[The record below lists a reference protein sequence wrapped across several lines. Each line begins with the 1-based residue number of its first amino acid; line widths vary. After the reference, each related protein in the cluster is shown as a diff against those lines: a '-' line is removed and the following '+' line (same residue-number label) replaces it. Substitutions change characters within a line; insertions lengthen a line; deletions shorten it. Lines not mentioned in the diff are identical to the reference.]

1 MITNA
6 KYIEQEDMPMAEEN
20 NAAKSQSLL
29 SGAFVLVIATVLVK
43 VIGALFKIPLSM
55 LIGEVGRGYFS
66 TAYEIYTPLY
76 SISMAGLPVAVS
88 RLVAKERSLGHFRDV
103 RMIRRVSGRLFVL
116 MGALGTILLF
126 AIAYPYTKFVV
137 GYVENIYCVLAI
149 APSIFFC
156 CCMSTYRGYYE
167 GLQNMLPT
175 AISEVTEVVGKL
187 IVGLG
192 ASYILMKTELAKFEA
207 GEPVFGAV
215 RATQEEAL
223 AAIYPFAATTAV
235 LGVTSGTIFGLLF
248 LMIRHKIKGDGI
260 TKAELLASPKP
271 AESKDLA
278 RVIIMTALPIA
289 ASSLV
294 TNITNLIDAAT
305 IQNRLQYAVEKAPDV
320 IYELY
325 GAEFETMKVADAQIV
340 KYIYGIYNEVLDFKN
355 LIPTITMT
363 LGISAIP
370 VLSAA
375 WANHRTHDI
384 KVAVESVI
392 RVTML
397 ISLPTG
403 FGMAAV
409 SYSLL
414 DTFYPAATASIGS
427 SILAV
432 YGCTIFIFAVSSPIT
447 SMLQG
452 LGRTDIPLKSLIV
465 GAVIKIILNYVLIG
479 NPNININGAPIA
491 SIACY
496 LVVVIINLYS
506 IIKLTGVRINFASV
520 FVKPC
525 ICSAISATVAF
536 LTNLVF
542 GKFLGSIGDPDSMIN
557 GSTIALVIAVIAAVV
572 AYVITILLLKGIS
585 KDDLLMIPKGEK
597 IAAALEKKGFLG

>member
-1 MITNA
+1 
-6 KYIEQEDMPMAEEN
+6 MAEEKSG
-20 NAAKSQSLL
+20 ARSQSLL
-29 SGAFVLVIATVLVK
+29 SGAFILVVATVLVK

-103 RMIRRVSGRLFVL
+103 RMIRRVSARLFLL
-116 MGALGTILLF
+116 MGVLGTVLLMLV
-126 AIAYPYTKFVV
+126 AYPYTKFIVK
-137 GYVENIYCVLAI
+137 YVENVYCVLAI

-167 GLQNMLPT
+167 GMQNMLPT
-175 AISEVTEVVGKL
+175 AISEVIEVVGKL

-192 ASYILMKTELAKFEA
+192 ASYALLKSQLARFEA
-207 GEPVFGAV
+207 GQPVFGAV
-215 RATQEEAL
+215 RETKEDAL
-223 AAIYPFAATTAV
+223 AAIYPYAATTAV
-235 LGVTSGTIFGLLF
+235 LGVTSGTVLGLVYLI
-248 LMIRHKIKGDGI
+248 IRHRLKGDGI
-260 TKAELLASPKP
+260 TKAQLLSSPKP
-271 AESKDLA
+271 ADGQTLA
-278 RVIIMTALPIA
+278 KIIVMTALPIA

-305 IQNRLQYAVEKAPDV
+305 IQARLQHAVEKAPDV
-320 IYELY
+320 IYSLY
-325 GAEFETMKVADAQIV
+325 GVEFDEMKVADSQIV

-355 LIPTITMT
+355 LVPTITMT

-375 WANHRTHDI
+375 WANQKRHSI
-384 KVAVESVI
+384 KLAVESVI

-403 FGMAAV
+403 FGLAAV

-414 DTFYPAATASIGS
+414 DMFYPAATASIGS
-427 SILAV
+427 TILAV

-447 SMLQG
+447 SMLQAI
-452 LGRTDIPLKSLIV
+452 GRTDIPLKSLVV
-465 GAVIKIILNYVLIG
+465 GAVIKIVLNCILIG
-479 NPNININGAPIA
+479 NPHININGAPIA

-496 LVVVIINLYS
+496 LVVVIINFYS
-506 IIKLTGVRINFASV
+506 IIKITEVKINFGSV
-520 FVKPC
+520 FIKPC
-525 ICSAISATVAF
+525 ICSAISAFVAF

-542 GKFLGSIGDPDSMIN
+542 GKFLGSLGNTDSMLN
-557 GSTIALVIAVIAAVV
+557 GNTVALIIAVIAAVI
-572 AYVITILLLKGIS
+572 AYVITILLFKGIS

-597 IAAALEKKGFLG
+597 IAETLEKRGFLG

>member
-1 MITNA
+1 
-6 KYIEQEDMPMAEEN
+6 MAEEKTG
-20 NAAKSQSLL
+20 AKSQSLL
-29 SGAFVLVIATVLVK
+29 SGAFILVVATVLVK

-103 RMIRRVSGRLFVL
+103 RMIRRVARRLFLL
-116 MGALGTILLF
+116 MGVLGTVLLLL
-126 AIAYPYTKFVV
+126 IAYPYTKFVV

-167 GLQNMLPT
+167 GMQNMVPT
-175 AISEVTEVVGKL
+175 AISEVIEVVGKL
-187 IVGLG
+187 VVGLG
-192 ASYILMKTELAKFEA
+192 ASYILLKSELAKFEA
-207 GEPVFGAV
+207 GKPVFGAI
-215 RATQEEAL
+215 RATQEDAL
-223 AAIYPFAATTAV
+223 AAIYPFAAATAV
-235 LGVTSGTIFGLLF
+235 LGVTSGTILGLIYLVV
-248 LMIRHKIKGDGI
+248 RHKLAGDGI
-260 TKAELLASPKP
+260 TKVELLASPKP
-271 AESKDLA
+271 ESGRALA
-278 RVIIMTALPIA
+278 KIIVMTALPIA

-305 IQNRLQYAVEKAPDV
+305 IQNRLKYAVEKAPDV
-320 IYELY
+320 IYALY
-325 GAEFETMKVADAQIV
+325 GTEFETMKVADSQIV

-375 WANHRTHDI
+375 WANHQRHDI

-403 FGMAAV
+403 FGLAAV

-465 GAVIKIILNYVLIG
+465 GAVIKIVLNYVLIG
-479 NPNININGAPIA
+479 NPHININGAPIA

-496 LVVVIINLYS
+496 LVVVIINMYS
-506 IIKLTGVRINFASV
+506 IIKITGVRINLMSV

-525 ICSAISATVAF
+525 ICSVISAVIAF
-536 LTNLVF
+536 LTNSVF
-542 GKFLGSIGDPDSMIN
+542 SRFLGSLGNPDSMIN
-557 GSTIALVIAVIAAVV
+557 GNTVALAIAVIAAVI
-572 AYVITILLLKGIS
+572 AYVITILLFKGIS
-585 KDDLLMIPKGEK
+585 KDDLMMIPKGEK
-597 IAAALEKKGFLG
+597 IAEALEKRGFLG

>member
-1 MITNA
+1 
-6 KYIEQEDMPMAEEN
+6 MAEEKSG
-20 NAAKSQSLL
+20 ARSQSLL
-29 SGAFVLVIATVLVK
+29 SGAFILVVATVLVK

-103 RMIRRVSGRLFVL
+103 RMIRRVSARLFLL
-116 MGALGTILLF
+116 MGVLGTVLLMLV
-126 AIAYPYTKFVV
+126 AYPYTKFIVK
-137 GYVENIYCVLAI
+137 YVENVYCVLAI

-167 GLQNMLPT
+167 GMQNMLPT
-175 AISEVTEVVGKL
+175 AISEVIEVVGKL

-192 ASYILMKTELAKFEA
+192 ASYALLKSQLARFEA
-207 GEPVFGAV
+207 GQPVFGAI
-215 RATQEEAL
+215 RETKEDAL
-223 AAIYPFAATTAV
+223 AAIYPYAATTAV
-235 LGVTSGTIFGLLF
+235 LGVTSGTVLGLVYLI
-248 LMIRHKIKGDGI
+248 IRHRLKGDGI
-260 TKAELLASPKP
+260 TKAQLLSSPKP
-271 AESKDLA
+271 ADGQNLA
-278 RVIIMTALPIA
+278 KIIVMTALPIA

-305 IQNRLQYAVEKAPDV
+305 IQARLQHAVEKAPDV
-320 IYELY
+320 IYSLY
-325 GAEFETMKVADAQIV
+325 GVEFDEMKVADSQIV

-355 LIPTITMT
+355 LVPTITMT

-375 WANHRTHDI
+375 WANQKRHSI
-384 KVAVESVI
+384 KLAVESVI

-403 FGMAAV
+403 FGLAAV

-414 DTFYPAATASIGS
+414 DMFYPAATASIGS
-427 SILAV
+427 TILAV

-447 SMLQG
+447 SMLQAI
-452 LGRTDIPLKSLIV
+452 GRTDIPLKSLVV
-465 GAVIKIILNYVLIG
+465 GAVIKIVLNCILIG
-479 NPNININGAPIA
+479 NPHININGAPIA

-506 IIKLTGVRINFASV
+506 IIKITEVKINFGSV
-520 FVKPC
+520 FIKPC
-525 ICSAISATVAF
+525 ICSAISAFVAF

-542 GKFLGSIGDPDSMIN
+542 GKFLGSLGNTDSMLN
-557 GSTIALVIAVIAAVV
+557 GNTVALIIAVIAAVI
-572 AYVITILLLKGIS
+572 AYVITILLFKGIS

-597 IAAALEKKGFLG
+597 IAETLEKRGFLG

>member
-1 MITNA
+1 
-6 KYIEQEDMPMAEEN
+6 MAEE
-20 NAAKSQSLL
+20 KSGVKGQSLL
-29 SGAFVLVIATVLVK
+29 SGAFILVVATVLVK

-103 RMIRRVSGRLFVL
+103 RMIRRVSARLFLL
-116 MGALGTILLF
+116 MGILGTVLLML
-126 AIAYPYTKFVV
+126 IAYPYTKFIVK
-137 GYVENIYCVLAI
+137 YVENVYCVLAI

-167 GLQNMLPT
+167 GMQNMLPT
-175 AISEVTEVVGKL
+175 AVSEVIEVVGKL

-192 ASYILMKTELAKFEA
+192 ASYILLKNQLARFES
-207 GEPVFGAV
+207 GQPVFGAV
-215 RATQEEAL
+215 RETKEDAL

-235 LGVTSGTIFGLLF
+235 IGVTSGTVLGLIYLVV
-248 LMIRHKIKGDGI
+248 RHKIKGDGI
-260 TKAELLASPKP
+260 TKEQLLSSPKP
-271 AESKDLA
+271 ASSQALA
-278 RVIIMTALPIA
+278 KIIVMTALPIA

-305 IQNRLQYAVEKAPDV
+305 IQARLKYAVEKAPDV
-320 IYELY
+320 IYALY
-325 GAEFETMKVADAQIV
+325 GTEFEEMKVADSQIV

-355 LIPTITMT
+355 LVPTITMT

-375 WANHRTHDI
+375 WANHQRHDI

-403 FGMAAV
+403 FGLAAV

-414 DTFYPAATASIGS
+414 DMFYPAATASIGS
-427 SILAV
+427 TILAV

-465 GAVIKIILNYVLIG
+465 GAVIKIILNVVLIG
-479 NPNININGAPIA
+479 NPHININGAPIA

-496 LVVVIINLYS
+496 LVVVIINMYC
-506 IIKLTGVRINFASV
+506 IIKITGVKINFASV

-525 ICSAISATVAF
+525 ICSAISAFVAF

-542 GKFLGSIGDPDSMIN
+542 GKFLGSLGDPDSMIN
-557 GSTIALVIAVIAAVV
+557 GNTVALIIAVIAAVI
-572 AYVITILLLKGIS
+572 AYVITILLFKGIS

-597 IAAALEKKGFLG
+597 IAETLEKRGFLG

>member
-1 MITNA
+1 
-6 KYIEQEDMPMAEEN
+6 MAEEKSG
-20 NAAKSQSLL
+20 ARSQSLL
-29 SGAFVLVIATVLVK
+29 SGAFILVVATVLVK

-103 RMIRRVSGRLFVL
+103 RMIRRVSARLFLL
-116 MGALGTILLF
+116 MGVLGTVLLMLV
-126 AIAYPYTKFVV
+126 AYPYTRFIVK
-137 GYVENIYCVLAI
+137 YVENVYCVLAI

-167 GLQNMLPT
+167 GMQNMLPT
-175 AISEVTEVVGKL
+175 AISEVIEVVGKL

-192 ASYILMKTELAKFEA
+192 ASYALLKSQLARFEA
-207 GEPVFGAV
+207 GQPVFGAV
-215 RATQEEAL
+215 RETKEDAL
-223 AAIYPFAATTAV
+223 AAIYPYAATTAV
-235 LGVTSGTIFGLLF
+235 LGVTSGTVLGLVYLI
-248 LMIRHKIKGDGI
+248 IRHRLKGDGI
-260 TKAELLASPKP
+260 TKAQLLSSPKP
-271 AESKDLA
+271 ADGQTLA
-278 RVIIMTALPIA
+278 KIIVMTALPIA

-305 IQNRLQYAVEKAPDV
+305 IQARLQHAVEKAPDV
-320 IYELY
+320 IYSLY
-325 GAEFETMKVADAQIV
+325 GVEFDEMKVADSQIV

-355 LIPTITMT
+355 LVPTITMT

-375 WANHRTHDI
+375 WANQKRRSI
-384 KVAVESVI
+384 KLAVESVI

-403 FGMAAV
+403 FGLAAV

-414 DTFYPAATASIGS
+414 DMFYPAATASIGS
-427 SILAV
+427 TILAV

-447 SMLQG
+447 SMLQAI
-452 LGRTDIPLKSLIV
+452 GRTDIPLKSLVV
-465 GAVIKIILNYVLIG
+465 GAVIKIVLNCILIG
-479 NPNININGAPIA
+479 NPHININGAPIA

-506 IIKLTGVRINFASV
+506 IIKITEVKINFGSV
-520 FVKPC
+520 FIKPC
-525 ICSAISATVAF
+525 ICSAISAFVAF

-542 GKFLGSIGDPDSMIN
+542 GKFLGSLGNTDSMLN
-557 GSTIALVIAVIAAVV
+557 GNTVALIIAVIAAVI
-572 AYVITILLLKGIS
+572 AYVITILLFKGIS

-597 IAAALEKKGFLG
+597 IAETLEKRGFLG

>member
-1 MITNA
+1 
-6 KYIEQEDMPMAEEN
+6 MAEEKSG
-20 NAAKSQSLL
+20 ARSQSLL
-29 SGAFVLVIATVLVK
+29 SGAFILVVATVLVK

-103 RMIRRVSGRLFVL
+103 RMIRRVSARLFLL
-116 MGALGTILLF
+116 MGVLGTVLLMLV
-126 AIAYPYTKFVV
+126 AYPYTKFIVK
-137 GYVENIYCVLAI
+137 YVENVYCVLAI
-149 APSIFFC
+149 APSIFCC

-167 GLQNMLPT
+167 GMQNMLPT
-175 AISEVTEVVGKL
+175 AISEVIEVVGKL

-192 ASYILMKTELAKFEA
+192 ASYALLKSQLARFEA
-207 GEPVFGAV
+207 GQPVFGAV
-215 RATQEEAL
+215 RETKEDAL
-223 AAIYPFAATTAV
+223 AAIYPYAATTAV
-235 LGVTSGTIFGLLF
+235 LGVTSGTVLGLVYLI
-248 LMIRHKIKGDGI
+248 IRHRLKGDGI
-260 TKAELLASPKP
+260 TKAQLLSSPKP
-271 AESKDLA
+271 ADGQTLA
-278 RVIIMTALPIA
+278 KIIVMTALPIA

-305 IQNRLQYAVEKAPDV
+305 IQARLQHAVEKAPDV
-320 IYELY
+320 IYSLY
-325 GAEFETMKVADAQIV
+325 GVEFDEMKVADSQIV

-355 LIPTITMT
+355 LVPTITMT

-375 WANHRTHDI
+375 WANQKRHSI
-384 KVAVESVI
+384 KLAVESVI

-403 FGMAAV
+403 FGLAAV

-414 DTFYPAATASIGS
+414 DMFYPAATASIGS
-427 SILAV
+427 TILAV

-447 SMLQG
+447 SMLQAI
-452 LGRTDIPLKSLIV
+452 GRTDIPLKSLVV
-465 GAVIKIILNYVLIG
+465 GAVIKIVLNCILIG
-479 NPNININGAPIA
+479 NPHININGAPIA

-506 IIKLTGVRINFASV
+506 IIKITEVKINFGSV
-520 FVKPC
+520 FIKPC
-525 ICSAISATVAF
+525 ICSAISAFVAF

-542 GKFLGSIGDPDSMIN
+542 GKFLGSLGNTDSMLN
-557 GSTIALVIAVIAAVV
+557 GNTVALIIAVIAAVI
-572 AYVITILLLKGIS
+572 AYVITILLFKGIS

-597 IAAALEKKGFLG
+597 IAETLEKRGFLG

>member
-1 MITNA
+1 
-6 KYIEQEDMPMAEEN
+6 MAEE
-20 NAAKSQSLL
+20 KSGVKGQSLL
-29 SGAFVLVIATVLVK
+29 SGAFILVVATVLVK

-103 RMIRRVSGRLFVL
+103 RMIRRVSARLFLL
-116 MGALGTILLF
+116 MGILGTVLLML
-126 AIAYPYTKFVV
+126 IAYPYTKFIVK
-137 GYVENIYCVLAI
+137 YVENVYCVLAI

-167 GLQNMLPT
+167 GMQNMLPT
-175 AISEVTEVVGKL
+175 AVSEVIEVVGKL

-192 ASYILMKTELAKFEA
+192 ASYILLKNQLARFEA
-207 GEPVFGAV
+207 GQPVFGAV
-215 RATQEEAL
+215 RETKEDAL

-235 LGVTSGTIFGLLF
+235 IGVTSGTVLGLIYLV
-248 LMIRHKIKGDGI
+248 IRHKIKGDGI
-260 TKAELLASPKP
+260 TKEQLLSSPKP
-271 AESKDLA
+271 ASSQALA
-278 RVIIMTALPIA
+278 KIIVMTALPIA

-305 IQNRLQYAVEKAPDV
+305 IQARLKYAVEKAPDV
-320 IYELY
+320 IYALY
-325 GAEFETMKVADAQIV
+325 GTEFEEMKVADSQIV

-355 LIPTITMT
+355 LVPTITMT

-375 WANHRTHDI
+375 WANHQRHDI

-403 FGMAAV
+403 FGLAAV

-414 DTFYPAATASIGS
+414 DMFYPAATASIGS
-427 SILAV
+427 TILAV

-465 GAVIKIILNYVLIG
+465 GAVIKIILNVVLIG
-479 NPNININGAPIA
+479 NPHININGAPIA

-496 LVVVIINLYS
+496 LVVVIINMYC
-506 IIKLTGVRINFASV
+506 IIKITGVKINFASV

-525 ICSAISATVAF
+525 ICSAISAFVAF

-542 GKFLGSIGDPDSMIN
+542 GKFLGSLGDPDSMIN
-557 GSTIALVIAVIAAVV
+557 GNTVALIIAVIAAVI
-572 AYVITILLLKGIS
+572 AYVITILLFKGIS

-597 IAAALEKKGFLG
+597 IAEALEKRGFLG

>member
-1 MITNA
+1 
-6 KYIEQEDMPMAEEN
+6 MAEEKTG
-20 NAAKSQSLL
+20 AKSQSLL
-29 SGAFVLVIATVLVK
+29 SGAFILVVATVLVK

-103 RMIRRVSGRLFVL
+103 RMIRRVARRLFLL
-116 MGALGTILLF
+116 MGVLGTVLLLL
-126 AIAYPYTKFVV
+126 IAYPYTKFVV

-167 GLQNMLPT
+167 GMQNMVPT
-175 AISEVTEVVGKL
+175 AISEVIEVVGKL
-187 IVGLG
+187 VVGLG
-192 ASYILMKTELAKFEA
+192 ASYILLKSELAKFEA
-207 GEPVFGAV
+207 GKPVFGAI
-215 RATQEEAL
+215 RATQEDAL
-223 AAIYPFAATTAV
+223 AAIYPFAAATAV
-235 LGVTSGTIFGLLF
+235 LGVTSGTILGLIYLVV
-248 LMIRHKIKGDGI
+248 RHKLAGDGI
-260 TKAELLASPKP
+260 TKVELLASPKP
-271 AESKDLA
+271 ESGRALA
-278 RVIIMTALPIA
+278 KIIVMTALPIA

-305 IQNRLQYAVEKAPDV
+305 IQNRLKYAVEKAPDV
-320 IYELY
+320 IYALY
-325 GAEFETMKVADAQIV
+325 GTEFETMKVADSQIV

-375 WANHRTHDI
+375 WANHQRHDI

-403 FGMAAV
+403 FGLAAV

-465 GAVIKIILNYVLIG
+465 GAVIKIVLNYVLIG
-479 NPNININGAPIA
+479 NPHININGAPIA

-496 LVVVIINLYS
+496 LVVVIINMYS
-506 IIKLTGVRINFASV
+506 IIKITGVRINLMSV

-525 ICSAISATVAF
+525 ICSVISAVIAF
-536 LTNLVF
+536 LTNSVF
-542 GKFLGSIGDPDSMIN
+542 SRFLGSLGNPDSMIN
-557 GSTIALVIAVIAAVV
+557 GNTVALAIAVIAAVI
-572 AYVITILLLKGIS
+572 AYVITILLFKGIS
-585 KDDLLMIPKGEK
+585 KDDLMMIPKGEK
-597 IAAALEKKGFLG
+597 IAETLEKRGFLG

>member
-1 MITNA
+1 
-6 KYIEQEDMPMAEEN
+6 MAEEKSG
-20 NAAKSQSLL
+20 ARSQSLL
-29 SGAFVLVIATVLVK
+29 SGAFILVVATVLVK

-103 RMIRRVSGRLFVL
+103 RMIRRVSARLFLL
-116 MGALGTILLF
+116 MGVLGTVLLMLV
-126 AIAYPYTKFVV
+126 AYPYTKFIVK
-137 GYVENIYCVLAI
+137 YVENVYCVLAI

-167 GLQNMLPT
+167 GMQNMLPT
-175 AISEVTEVVGKL
+175 AISEVIEVVGKL

-192 ASYILMKTELAKFEA
+192 ASYALLKSQLARFEA
-207 GEPVFGAV
+207 GQPVFGAV
-215 RATQEEAL
+215 RETKEDAL
-223 AAIYPFAATTAV
+223 AAIYPYAATTAV
-235 LGVTSGTIFGLLF
+235 LGVTSGTVLGLVYLI
-248 LMIRHKIKGDGI
+248 IRHRLKGDGI
-260 TKAELLASPKP
+260 TKAQLLSSPKP
-271 AESKDLA
+271 ADGQTLA
-278 RVIIMTALPIA
+278 KIIVMTALPIA

-305 IQNRLQYAVEKAPDV
+305 IQARLQHAVEKASDV
-320 IYELY
+320 IYSLY
-325 GAEFETMKVADAQIV
+325 GAEFDEMKVADSQIV

-355 LIPTITMT
+355 LVPTITMT

-375 WANHRTHDI
+375 WANQKRRSI

-403 FGMAAV
+403 FGLAAV

-414 DTFYPAATASIGS
+414 DMFYPAATASIGS
-427 SILAV
+427 TILAV

-447 SMLQG
+447 SMLQAI
-452 LGRTDIPLKSLIV
+452 GRTDIPLKSLVV
-465 GAVIKIILNYVLIG
+465 GAVIKIVLNCILIG
-479 NPNININGAPIA
+479 NPHININGAPIA

-506 IIKLTGVRINFASV
+506 IIKITEVKINFGSV
-520 FVKPC
+520 FIKPC
-525 ICSAISATVAF
+525 ICSAISAFVAF

-542 GKFLGSIGDPDSMIN
+542 GKFLGSLGNTDSMLN
-557 GSTIALVIAVIAAVV
+557 GNTVALIIAVIAAVI
-572 AYVITILLLKGIS
+572 AYVITILLFKGIS

-597 IAAALEKKGFLG
+597 IAETLEKRGFLG

>member
-1 MITNA
+1 
-6 KYIEQEDMPMAEEN
+6 MAEEKSG
-20 NAAKSQSLL
+20 ARSQSLL
-29 SGAFVLVIATVLVK
+29 SGAFILVVATVLVK

-103 RMIRRVSGRLFVL
+103 RMIRRVSARLFLL
-116 MGALGTILLF
+116 MGVLGTVLLMLV
-126 AIAYPYTKFVV
+126 AYPYTRFIVK
-137 GYVENIYCVLAI
+137 YVENVYCVLAI

-167 GLQNMLPT
+167 GMQNMLPT
-175 AISEVTEVVGKL
+175 AISEVIEVVGKL

-192 ASYILMKTELAKFEA
+192 ASYALLKSQLARFEA
-207 GEPVFGAV
+207 GQPVFGAI
-215 RATQEEAL
+215 RETKEDAL
-223 AAIYPFAATTAV
+223 AAIYPYAATTAV
-235 LGVTSGTIFGLLF
+235 LGVTSGTVLGLIYLI
-248 LMIRHKIKGDGI
+248 IRHRLKGDGI
-260 TKAELLASPKP
+260 TKAQLLSSPKP
-271 AESKDLA
+271 ADGQTLA
-278 RVIIMTALPIA
+278 KIIVMTALPIA

-305 IQNRLQYAVEKAPDV
+305 IQARLQHAVEKAPDV
-320 IYELY
+320 IYSLY
-325 GAEFETMKVADAQIV
+325 GAEFDEMKVADSQIV

-355 LIPTITMT
+355 LVPTITMT

-375 WANHRTHDI
+375 WANQKRHSI
-384 KVAVESVI
+384 KLAVESVI

-403 FGMAAV
+403 FGLAAV

-414 DTFYPAATASIGS
+414 DMFYPAATASIGS
-427 SILAV
+427 TILAV

-447 SMLQG
+447 SMLQAI
-452 LGRTDIPLKSLIV
+452 GRTDIPLKSLVV
-465 GAVIKIILNYVLIG
+465 GAVIKIVLNCILIG
-479 NPNININGAPIA
+479 NPHININGAPIA

-506 IIKLTGVRINFASV
+506 IIKITEVKINFGSV
-520 FVKPC
+520 FIKPC
-525 ICSAISATVAF
+525 ICSAISAFVAF

-542 GKFLGSIGDPDSMIN
+542 GKFLGSLGNTDSMLN
-557 GSTIALVIAVIAAVV
+557 GNTVALIIAVIAAVI
-572 AYVITILLLKGIS
+572 AYVITILLFKGIS

-597 IAAALEKKGFLG
+597 IAETLEKRGFLG